1 MAASKQT
8 FQHTLGV
15 AVVGAGYWG
24 PNLIRNFY
32 ENERVTLVAVCDLDE
47 KKLDKIARRYPTVS
61 TTKSYDELLSN
72 PAVQAVVVATPVHTH
87 YPLAK
92 KALEAG
98 KHVLVEKPMCLTA
111 ADCMALIAL
120 AEERGLTLMVDH
132 TFVYHGAVRRMKEEL
147 DSGAMGELLYF
158 DSVRVNLGLFQSDIN
173 VVWDLAPHDLSIM
186 DYLIGKNPVSI
197 HATGA
202 CHAGNGMEDIAYI
215 TVQFEGNVIAHF
227 HVSWLSPVKVRQ
239 ILVGGTRKMVV
250 YDDIEQMEKVRIYDK
265 GITVEQ
271 PKTDEERYANLVS
284 YRVGDMMAPKLD
296 LTEALTV
303 EVAHFVDCVLN
314 KKKPITDGAAGLR
327 VVQILEATDR
337 AMRTGQLQ
345 KIETPQE
352 AMS

>member
-1 MAASKQT
+1 MSKKIKV
-8 FQHTLGV
+8 GV
-15 AVVGAGYWG
+15 AGCGYWG

-32 ENERVTLVAVCDLDE
+32 ESDRVTLVAVCDLDE
-47 KKLDKIARRYPTVS
+47 RKLEKIAKRYPTVK
-61 TTKSYDELLSN
+61 TTRSYEEVLNN
-72 PAVQAVVVATPVHTH
+72 PAIQAVVIATPVHTH
-87 YPLAK
+87 FSLAK

-98 KHVLVEKPMCLTA
+98 KHILVEKPMCMTA

-132 TFVYHGAVRRMKEEL
+132 TFVYHGAVRRMKQEL
-147 DSGAMGELLYF
+147 ESGAMGELLYF

-202 CHAGNGMEDIAYI
+202 CHAGNKLEDIAYI

-227 HVSWLSPVKVRQ
+227 HVRWLSPVKVRQ
-239 ILVGGTRKMVV
+239 ILVGGTKKMIV
-250 YDDIEQMEKVRIYDK
+250 YDDLENTEKVRIYDK
-265 GITVEQ
+265 GINVEQ

-284 YRVGDMMAPKLD
+284 YRIGDMMAPNLD
-296 LTEALTV
+296 LTEALKI

-337 AMRTGQLQ
+337 AIRTGQLQ
-345 KIETPQE
+345 KIESQKE
-352 AMS
+352 AVS